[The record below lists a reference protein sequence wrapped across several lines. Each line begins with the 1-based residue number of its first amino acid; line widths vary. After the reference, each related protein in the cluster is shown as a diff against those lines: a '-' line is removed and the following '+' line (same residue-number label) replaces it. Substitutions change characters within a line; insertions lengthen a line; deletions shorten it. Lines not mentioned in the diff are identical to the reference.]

1 MLLTPKRW
9 KFRKQHVKPLSWKS
23 VRWSYIS
30 FGDMWLKAVT
40 SWYLSN
46 KQLEA
51 ARKVVVRHTRKV
63 WQIRFRVFPNTPI
76 TKKWLE
82 MPMGTWK
89 WDVDHY
95 AAAVRK
101 WKIIFEVSWLAEEDA
116 RKVLISAW
124 KKLSVRTRVVLK
136 WEVR

>member
-9 KFRKQHVKPLSWKS
+9 KFRKQHVKPLSGKS
-23 VRWSYIS
+23 VRGSYIS
-30 FGDMWLKAVT
+30 FGDMGLKAVT
-40 SWYLSN
+40 SGYLSN

-63 WQIRFRVFPNTPI
+63 GQIRFRVFPNTPI
-76 TKKWLE
+76 TKKGLE
-82 MPMGTWK
+82 MPMGTGK
-89 WDVDHY
+89 GDVDHY

-101 WKIIFEVSWLAEEDA
+101 GKIIFEVSGLAEEDA
-116 RKVLISAW
+116 RKVLISAG

-136 WEVR
+136 GEVR

>member
-30 FGDMWLKAVT
+30 FWDIWLKAIT
-40 SWYLSN
+40 SWHVTN

-51 ARKVVVRHTRKV
+51 ARKVVVRHIRKV
-63 WQIRFRVFPNTPI
+63 WQVWFRVFPDTPI

-89 WDVDHY
+89 WDVDIY

-101 WKIIFEVSWLAEEDA
+101 WKIILEVSWLSQEDA
-116 RKVLISAW
+116 KKILVSAW
-124 KKLSVRTRVVLK
+124 KKLPIKTRVVVK
-136 WEVR
+136 WEIR